1 MIKIIQSR
9 ISEEELKAFLG
20 KPFFDMIKFVVDIR
34 REIVALGGELHSDA
48 EALLIKEGSS
58 QADLW
63 GGNFYPARPQGSQIT
78 YASFINIRP
87 SQENRAFEVQ
97 GESLRAKM
105 NAVLEKLIL

>member
-20 KPFFDMIKFVVDIR
+20 KPFLDMIKFVVDIR
-34 REIVALGGELHSDA
+34 REIIALGGELHSDA
-48 EALLIKEGSS
+48 EALLIKEGSA

-63 GGNFYPARPQGSQIT
+63 GGNFYPARPKGSQIT
-78 YASFINIRP
+78 YTSFINIRP

-97 GESLRAKM
+97 GENLRAKM